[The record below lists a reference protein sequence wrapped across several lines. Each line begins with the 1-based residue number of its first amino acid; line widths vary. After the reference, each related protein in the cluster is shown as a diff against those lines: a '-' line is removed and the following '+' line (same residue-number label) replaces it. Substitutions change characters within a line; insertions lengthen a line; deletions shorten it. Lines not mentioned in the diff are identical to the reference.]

1 MRYFLT
7 FSLVAGSVLISS
19 LAFAHGKGGACKQ
32 YFVSCKADATVTAAA
47 KGADREAAMKACVKT
62 AAASD
67 EACTAELAK
76 HKGGG
81 GHHHD
86 SADKPAEGGGSN

>member
-7 FSLVAGSVLISS
+7 VSLIASSVLISS
-19 LAFAHGKGGACKQ
+19 VAFAHGKGGACKQ
-32 YFVSCKADATVTAAA
+32 YFTTCKSDATVTAAA
-47 KGADREAAMKACVKT
+47 KGKDREAAMKACVKT

-86 SADKPAEGGGSN
+86 DGDKPADAEGTK